1 MMKIVMKENGR
12 PMVIRLPNFLFATS
26 LGENLLKNKC
36 KVNLNRSQLKQ
47 MVKAL
52 NRFKKQC
59 RLPLVE
65 VISENTEVIVRW

>member
-1 MMKIVMKENGR
+1 MMKIVMKKRTSDGNQITE
-12 PMVIRLPNFLFATS
+12 LPFATS

-59 RLPLVE
+59 SLPLVE
-65 VISENTEVIVRW
+65 VISEDTEVIVRW